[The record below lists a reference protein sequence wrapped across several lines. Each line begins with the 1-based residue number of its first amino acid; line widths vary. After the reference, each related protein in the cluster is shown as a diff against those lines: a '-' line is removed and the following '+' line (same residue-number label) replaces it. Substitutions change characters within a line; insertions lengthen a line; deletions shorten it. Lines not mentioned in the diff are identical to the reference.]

1 MIQGKVFWEALARRK
16 TFVATKPKTGA
27 SLHKKLRK
35 LEDKYLNSPGIPAG
49 KVREYIRI
57 QLTIE
62 IGQVLSIRGINR
74 VTLDF
79 SNHPDLEC
87 AWNRPLEYFDLK

>member
-16 TFVATKPKTGA
+16 TFVAMKPKSGA

-35 LEDKYLNSPGIPAG
+35 LEDKYLNAPGIPVR
-49 KVREYIRI
+49 KVKEYLRI

-62 IGQVLSIRGINR
+62 IGQALSIRGMSR

-79 SNHPDLEC
+79 SNHPDLEK
-87 AWNRPLEYFDLK
+87 AWNRPLEYFDRD